1 MAILTRGYNSNEVNN
16 HLILY
21 WNGTRIAAQMSKKST
36 KKAILILHYKYYK
49 HMKEAASEQ

>member
-21 WNGTRIAAQMSKKST
+21 WNGTRIAAQMSKKKH
-36 KKAILILHYKYYK
+36 KKSDPNSALQIL
-49 HMKEAASEQ
+49 